1 MAVGQLTSLNGFV
14 PFPAGNAW
22 NTDISTAP
30 VDANS
35 ANFINY
41 IGATA
46 PVHPDFGSGTAGCR
60 KRRLL
65 AL

>member
-1 MAVGQLTSLNGFV
+1 V
-14 PFPAGNAW
+14 W